1 MQVNQTSHI
10 ELIWGNNRTR
20 KLDILQQVLIRS
32 GSRSGRSVFTAPP
45 YNVCMLWDTDKPTHF
60 IWHDPDARPVTQKMR
75 NWVADVFPQIFNPSN
90 KLLLFA
96 SIGTAPLELRE
107 QLKDLFNEQTIIH
120 G

>member
-1 MQVNQTSHI
+1 MQNIHRHKPN
-10 ELIWGNNRTR
+10 E
-20 KLDILQQVLIRS
+20 VLSLTQRI
-32 GSRSGRSVFTAPP
+32 GFTG
-45 YNVCMLWDTDKPTHF
+45 KPTHF
-60 IWHDPDARPVTQKMR
+60 IWHYPDARTVTQKMR
-75 NWVADVFPQIFNPSN
+75 NWVADVFPQIFNQSN

>member
-1 MQVNQTSHI
+1 MQVNQVSHI
-10 ELIWGNNRTR
+10 ELIWPNGKSRR
-20 KLDILQQVLIRS
+20 LDILQPVALRKKGLMFEDFTYGNSLIY
-32 GSRSGRSVFTAPP
+32 T
-45 YNVCMLWDTDKPTHF
+45 DDKPTHF
-60 IWHDPDARPVTQKMR
+60 IWYDPDARPVTQKMR

>member
-20 KLDILQQVLIRS
+20 KLDILQPVML
-32 GSRSGRSVFTAPP
+32 RSGRMLFTAPP
-45 YNVCMLWDTDKPTHF
+45 YNVCIIWDTDKPTHF

-107 QLKDLFNEQTIIH
+107 QLKDLFNEINT
-120 G
+120 

>member
-10 ELIWGNNRTR
+10 ELIWGNGRTR
-20 KLDILQQVLIRS
+20 RLDILQPVILRDKFTVLTNRPNSACLIWPS
-32 GSRSGRSVFTAPP
+32 
-45 YNVCMLWDTDKPTHF
+45 DKPTHF

-107 QLKDLFNEQTIIH
+107 QLKDLFNEINT
-120 G
+120 

>member
-1 MQVNQTSHI
+1 MQVNQVSHI
-10 ELIWGNNRTR
+10 KLIWENNKTR
-20 KLDILQQVLIRS
+20 KLNILQPVILRDKFTVLTNKPNSALLIWPS
-32 GSRSGRSVFTAPP
+32 
-45 YNVCMLWDTDKPTHF
+45 DKPTHF

-75 NWVADVFPQIFNPSN
+75 NWVADVFPQIFDTSN
-90 KLLLFA
+90 KILLFA

>member
-1 MQVNQTSHI
+1 MQVNQVSHI
-10 ELIWGNNRTR
+10 KLIWGNGRTR

-32 GSRSGRSVFTAPP
+32 GRMVFTAPP
-45 YNVCMLWDTDKPTHF
+45 YNVCMIWDTDKPTHF
-60 IWHDPDARPVTQKMR
+60 IWQDPDARPVTQKMR
-75 NWVADVFPQIFNPSN
+75 DWVADAFPQIFNPSN

-120 G
+120 R

>member
-1 MQVNQTSHI
+1 MQVNQVSHI
-10 ELIWGNNRTR
+10 KLIWGNGRAR
-20 KLDILQQVLIRS
+20 KLDILQPVML
-32 GSRSGRSVFTAPP
+32 RSGRMLFTAPP
-45 YNVCMLWDTDKPTHF
+45 YNVCIIWDTDKPTHF

>member
-20 KLDILQQVLIRS
+20 KLDILQPVLIRS
-32 GSRSGRSVFTAPP
+32 GRRVFTAPP
-45 YNVCMLWDTDKPTHF
+45 YNVCMIWDTDKPTHF

-75 NWVADVFPQIFNPSN
+75 NWVAEVFPQIFNPSN

-107 QLKDLFNEQTIIH
+107 QLKDLFNEQAIIH

>member
-10 ELIWGNNRTR
+10 KLIWGNNRTR
-20 KLDILQQVLIRS
+20 TLHILQPVMTRNS
-32 GSRSGRSVFTAPP
+32 PVVFTAPP
-45 YNVCMLWDTDKPTHF
+45 YNVCMIWDTDKPTHF

-107 QLKDLFNEQTIIH
+107 QLKDLFNEINT
-120 G
+120 

>member
-1 MQVNQTSHI
+1 MQVNQVSHI

-32 GSRSGRSVFTAPP
+32 GRMVFTAPP
-45 YNVCMLWDTDKPTHF
+45 YNVCMIWDTDKPTHF
-60 IWHDPDARPVTQKMR
+60 IWHDSDARPVTQKMR

>member
-20 KLDILQQVLIRS
+20 KLGILQPVALRTNGITSGDITYDRCLIC
-32 GSRSGRSVFTAPP
+32 T
-45 YNVCMLWDTDKPTHF
+45 TDKPTHF
-60 IWHDPDARPVTQKMR
+60 IWHDPDARPITQKMR
-75 NWVADVFPQIFNPSN
+75 DWVADVFPQIFNPSN

>member
-1 MQVNQTSHI
+1 MQVNQVSHI
-10 ELIWGNNRTR
+10 KLIWGNGRAR
-20 KLDILQQVLIRS
+20 KLDILQPVML
-32 GSRSGRSVFTAPP
+32 RSGRMLFTAPP
-45 YNVCMLWDTDKPTHF
+45 YNVCMIWDTDKPTHF

>member
-1 MQVNQTSHI
+1 MQVNQVSHI
-10 ELIWGNNRTR
+10 ELIWGNGRTR
-20 KLDILQQVLIRS
+20 RLDILQPVMT
-32 GSRSGRSVFTAPP
+32 RSGRMLFTAPP
-45 YNVCMLWDTDKPTHF
+45 YNVCIIWDTDKPTHF

-107 QLKDLFNEQTIIH
+107 QLKDLFNEINT
-120 G
+120 

>member
-1 MQVNQTSHI
+1 MQVNQVSHI
-10 ELIWGNNRTR
+10 ELIWPNGRAR
-20 KLDILQQVLIRS
+20 KLDILQPVML
-32 GSRSGRSVFTAPP
+32 RSGRMLFTAPP
-45 YNVCMLWDTDKPTHF
+45 YNVCIIWDTDKPTHF

>member
-1 MQVNQTSHI
+1 MQVNHISHI
-10 ELIWGNNRTR
+10 ELIWGNRRTR
-20 KLDILQQVLIRS
+20 KLDILQPVALRANGIMFADFQ
-32 GSRSGRSVFTAPP
+32 
-45 YNVCMLWDTDKPTHF
+45 YNTSIICTTDKPTHF

-90 KLLLFA
+90 KLLLFT

>member
-10 ELIWGNNRTR
+10 KLLWPNNRSR
-20 KLDILQQVLIRS
+20 KLDILQPVMLRDSFTSLTNRTNDACLIWHS
-32 GSRSGRSVFTAPP
+32 
-45 YNVCMLWDTDKPTHF
+45 DKPTHF

>member
-1 MQVNQTSHI
+1 MQVNQVSHI
-10 ELIWGNNRTR
+10 KLIWPN
-20 KLDILQQVLIRS
+20 L
-32 GSRSGRSVFTAPP
+32 PP
-45 YNVCMLWDTDKPTHF
+45 YKLKLLQDINKYTINEVVSLSGLIHFRGKPTHF

-75 NWVADVFPQIFNPSN
+75 DWVADVFPQIFNQSN

>member
-10 ELIWGNNRTR
+10 KLIWGNNRSR
-20 KLDILQQVLIRS
+20 KLNILQPVML
-32 GSRSGRSVFTAPP
+32 RSGRMLFTAPP
-45 YNVCMLWDTDKPTHF
+45 YNVCIIWDTDKPTHF

>member
-10 ELIWGNNRTR
+10 ELIWGNGRAR
-20 KLDILQQVLIRS
+20 KLDILQPVML
-32 GSRSGRSVFTAPP
+32 RSGRMLFTAPP
-45 YNVCMLWDTDKPTHF
+45 YNVCIIWDTDKPTHF

-75 NWVADVFPQIFNPSN
+75 NWVAEVFPQIFNPSN

-107 QLKDLFNEQTIIH
+107 QLKELFNEQTIIH

>member
-1 MQVNQTSHI
+1 MQVNQVSHI
-10 ELIWGNNRTR
+10 KLIWGNGRTR
-20 KLDILQQVLIRS
+20 KLDILQPVMLRNS
-32 GSRSGRSVFTAPP
+32 PVVFTAPP
-45 YNVCMLWDTDKPTHF
+45 YGTCMIWTTDKPTHF

-107 QLKDLFNEQTIIH
+107 QLKDLFNEINT
-120 G
+120 

>member
-20 KLDILQQVLIRS
+20 KLDILQPVML
-32 GSRSGRSVFTAPP
+32 RSGRMLFTAPP
-45 YNVCMLWDTDKPTHF
+45 YNVCIIWVTDKPTHF

-107 QLKDLFNEQTIIH
+107 QLKDLFNEINT
-120 G
+120 

>member
-10 ELIWGNNRTR
+10 ELIWGNGRTR
-20 KLDILQQVLIRS
+20 KLDILQPVLIRS
-32 GSRSGRSVFTAPP
+32 GRMVFTAPP
-45 YNVCMLWDTDKPTHF
+45 YNVCMIWDTDKPTHF

>member
-1 MQVNQTSHI
+1 MQVNQVSHI

-20 KLDILQQVLIRS
+20 RLDILQPVALRKKGLMFEDFTYGNSLIY
-32 GSRSGRSVFTAPP
+32 T
-45 YNVCMLWDTDKPTHF
+45 DDKPTHF

-75 NWVADVFPQIFNPSN
+75 DWVADVFPLIFNPSN

-107 QLKDLFNEQTIIH
+107 QLKDLFNEINT
-120 G
+120 

>member
-1 MQVNQTSHI
+1 MQVNQVSHI

-20 KLDILQQVLIRS
+20 KLHILQPVILINSFTTIRH
-32 GSRSGRSVFTAPP
+32 SRNIT
-45 YNVCMLWDTDKPTHF
+45 CMIWDTDKPTHF

>member
-1 MQVNQTSHI
+1 MQVNQVSHI

-20 KLDILQQVLIRS
+20 KLNILQPVALRTNDIMS
-32 GSRSGRSVFTAPP
+32 ADFTYGR
-45 YNVCMLWDTDKPTHF
+45 CHIWITDKPTHF

>member
-1 MQVNQTSHI
+1 MQVNQVSHI
-10 ELIWGNNRTR
+10 ELIWPNGRTR
-20 KLDILQQVLIRS
+20 RLDILQPVTFRKN
-32 GSRSGRSVFTAPP
+32 RTVFADFP
-45 YNVCMLWDTDKPTHF
+45 YNTCMIWTTDKPTHF

-75 NWVADVFPQIFNPSN
+75 DWVADVFPQIFNPSN

>member
-1 MQVNQTSHI
+1 MHVNHISHI
-10 ELIWGNNRTR
+10 QLIWGNNRTR
-20 KLDILQQVLIRS
+20 KLNILQPVML
-32 GSRSGRSVFTAPP
+32 RSGRMLFTAPP
-45 YNVCMLWDTDKPTHF
+45 YNVCMIWDTDKPTHF

>member
-20 KLDILQQVLIRS
+20 KLNILQPAILRKN
-32 GSRSGRSVFTAPP
+32 RTVFVNYH
-45 YNVCMLWDTDKPTHF
+45 YNTCMIWTTDKPTHF

-75 NWVADVFPQIFNPSN
+75 DWVADVFPQIFDTSN
-90 KLLLFA
+90 KMLLFA

-107 QLKDLFNEQTIIH
+107 QLKDLFNDQTIIH

>member
-20 KLDILQQVLIRS
+20 KLDILQPVLIRS
-32 GSRSGRSVFTAPP
+32 GRRVFTAPP
-45 YNVCMLWDTDKPTHF
+45 YNVCMIWDTDKPTHF
-60 IWHDPDARPVTQKMR
+60 IWHDPAARPVTQKMR

-107 QLKDLFNEQTIIH
+107 QLKDLFNEQSK
-120 G
+120 